1 MPSSG
6 GGLKSNQKISGYPYD
21 IYDNTASGDRPY
33 QAGLFGICQS
43 SKMGKMTIASS
54 FLVECRGPSSAV
66 KAILYRWTFQDSA
79 GLVSPDCVTRVYGA
93 LTNRVLLSKSGRPT
107 RVLTIT
113 YKFEGLKDNKLCNL
127 LLTCLTRALL
137 PHYKIMPLSL
147 FLFICILNINI
158 WGNYQSHMFYYVFSN
173 WSLILVTPSQ
183 IP

>member
-33 QAGLFGICQS
+33 QAGLFGISQS

-79 GLVSPDCVTRVYGA
+79 GLVSPDCVTTYMVPW
-93 LTNRVLLSKSGRPT
+93 LTG
-107 RVLTIT
+107 
-113 YKFEGLKDNKLCNL
+113 FC
-127 LLTCLTRALL
+127 
-137 PHYKIMPLSL
+137 
-147 FLFICILNINI
+147 
-158 WGNYQSHMFYYVFSN
+158 YQSLEGQQEY
-173 WSLILVTPSQ
+173 WQ
-183 IP
+183 